1 MSRQADLCLVYLQAI
16 ETAVSHKPNTAETLA
31 NDVERF
37 IQTHG
42 DEMGRIESGLR
53 WVRQVSSWFKG

>member
-16 ETAVSHKPNTAETLA
+16 ETAVSHKPKTAETLA

-53 WVRQVSSWFKG
+53 